1 MSPEDTMR
9 LLFALRSR
17 GITDRRVLG
26 AMEGIDRAAFVPET
40 FAAQAYDDVA
50 LPIAR
55 GQTISQPSVVAAM
68 CQALQVG
75 ERDRV
80 LEVGTGSGYHAAV
93 LARLARRG
101 RVYTLERHRPLAEAA
116 RALHARLGLTN
127 VIVITGDGSLG
138 LPQLAPF
145 DRILVTAAAEDA
157 PGPLLAQLRPGGTMV
172 LPVGPTDGAQQLI
185 RVTRT
190 PRGHD
195 YEELMPV
202 RFVPLV
208 EGMEP
213 D

>member
-1 MSPEDTMR
+1 MTPENTMR
-9 LLFALRSR
+9 LVFAIRSR
-17 GITDRRVLG
+17 GVTDKRVLEAMERTDRAL
-26 AMEGIDRAAFVPET
+26 FVPET
-40 FAAQAYDDVA
+40 FAARAYKDTA

-55 GQTISQPSVVAAM
+55 GQTISQPSVVAHM
-68 CQALQVG
+68 CQALGVG

-101 RVYTLERHRPLAEAA
+101 RVYSIERHRPLAERA
-116 RALHARLGLTN
+116 RGVHERIGLSNVT
-127 VIVITGDGSLG
+127 VIVGDGSLG
-138 LPQLAPF
+138 LPQQAPF

-157 PGPLLAQLRPGGTMV
+157 PGPLLAQLRMGGTMV
-172 LPVGPTDGAQQLI
+172 LPVGHTDAVQQLI

-190 PRGHD
+190 EDGYD
-195 YEELMPV
+195 YHELMAV

-208 EGMEP
+208 EGVEL